1 MNRQVPCTNCG
12 LDSPALWDEGDAH
25 DSGLVISASC
35 VGYYNGFM
43 DSLDGDVVAY
53 ICHDCS
59 LLLMRTM
66 SGLAKFLMPLGAGHP
81 VSGNDSPP
89 CCEFA
94 WTFGDEN
101 GETVLLVGT
110 TDGTWELSQTS

>member
-12 LDSPALWDEGDAH
+12 GESPALLDDSDAH
-25 DSGLVISASC
+25 DSGLILSASC
-35 VGYYNGFM
+35 IGYYNGFM
-43 DSLDGDVVAY
+43 DSLDSNVAY

-59 LLLMRTM
+59 LLMMRTM
-66 SGLAKFLMPLGAGHP
+66 SGLAKFFMPLGAGHP
-81 VSGNDSPP
+81 MSGHDSPP

-94 WTFGDEN
+94 WTFGTDDN

-110 TDGTWELSQTS
+110 TEGTWKLSE